1 MEKRPNDIIETLRA
15 EFANVRKTAI
25 VGHIHPDGDC
35 ISSCLALYHYLKD
48 NYGYEADVYL
58 EPYPSVFDMLP
69 DTAVIRHTVKPEV
82 YDVVYSLD
90 CADLDRIGTGKE
102 LFKSAKKRVMID
114 HHISNPIFGDVNYV
128 KGEIGSACEVLYT
141 LFEED
146 KINYN
151 VAMCLYTGMVHDT
164 GVFQYSNVTPDTLT
178 RAAKLIAFGI
188 PFTDLIQK
196 TFYEKSFNEAR
207 ASAYAI
213 SKAAQLLDGFFV
225 WSYMETK
232 EMERFHITSA
242 ELDSV
247 VSELRNI
254 RGVDTAVFL
263 YEIES
268 GVWKCSFRS
277 NHVVN
282 VSELAVSFGGGG
294 HVRAS
299 GCTFYHK
306 KPDEIITEI
315 VNRIPKED
323 YAGRAL

>member
-1 MEKRPNDIIETLRA
+1 MEKRPNDTIKMLRA

-25 VGHIHPDGDC
+25 VGHIRPDGDC

-58 EPYPSVFDMLP
+58 QPYPSVFDMLP

-82 YDVVYSLD
+82 YDVVYSID
-90 CADLDRIGTGKE
+90 CADADRIGAGKE
-102 LFKSAKKRVMID
+102 LFDSAKKRVMID
-114 HHISNPIFGDVNYV
+114 HHISNPIFGDVNYA

-196 TFYEKSFNEAR
+196 TFYEKGFNEAR

-225 WSYMETK
+225 WSYMT
-232 EMERFHITSA
+232 I
-242 ELDSV
+242 
-247 VSELRNI
+247 
-254 RGVDTAVFL
+254 
-263 YEIES
+263 
-268 GVWKCSFRS
+268 
-277 NHVVN
+277 
-282 VSELAVSFGGGG
+282 
-294 HVRAS
+294 
-299 GCTFYHK
+299 
-306 KPDEIITEI
+306 
-315 VNRIPKED
+315 
-323 YAGRAL
+323 